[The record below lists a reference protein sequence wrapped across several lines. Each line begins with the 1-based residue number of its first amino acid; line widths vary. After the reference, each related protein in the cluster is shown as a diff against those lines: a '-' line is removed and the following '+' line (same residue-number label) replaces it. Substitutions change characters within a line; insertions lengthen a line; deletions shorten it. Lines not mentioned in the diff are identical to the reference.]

1 MLYLLLPLPEGY
13 TEGEGRLNSAPKD
26 CRFVDDFCE
35 GRVLGGV
42 EEPLAVLSVEV
53 DLFDASMPFAESLE
67 LFEDFSVLKLLFDN
81 RRRS

>member
-53 DLFDASMPFAESLE
+53 
-67 LFEDFSVLKLLFDN
+67 LKLLFDN
-81 RRRS
+81 RRRSWRKDGMTSSASR